1 MTMVNNMIYNMIFLQ
16 YNLFV
21 YAILNMK
28 VFQPPTT
35 MRVRIR

>member
-1 MTMVNNMIYNMIFLQ
+1 MAMVNNMIYPIIFPQ
-16 YNLFV
+16 YNLFG
-21 YAILNMK
+21 YAILKMK

>member
-16 YNLFV
+16 YNLFG
-21 YAILNMK
+21 YAILKMK